1 MAGNKPDEDNENGPK
16 SAVVEEIDLQIK
28 HPLHN
33 TWVLWY
39 YDNDRKKSWTEN
51 LKEITSFATVE
62 DFWSLYNHIKA
73 ASELKPGSDYCL
85 FKKGIRPMWEDDA
98 NKLGGRWL
106 ISLEKRQREI
116 DLDNCW
122 LEVMLC
128 MIGESFEDNADEV
141 NGATVN
147 VRPKVDKIGLWTA
160 DADKSKADVTMAIGR
175 KIKDRLNLGNRQPI
189 HFQLHKDTQTK
200 SGSAAKNTFSI

>member
-16 SAVVEEIDLQIK
+16 SAIVEEIDLQIK

-39 YDNDRKKSWTEN
+39 YDNDRKKSWAEN
-51 LKEITSFATVE
+51 LKEITSFSTVE

-73 ASELKPGSDYCL
+73 ASELKPGSDYSL

-98 NKLGGRWL
+98 NKQGGRWL

-122 LEVMLC
+122 LEIMLC
-128 MIGESFEDNADEV
+128 MIGESFEGNADEV

-160 DADKSKADVTMAIGR
+160 DADKSKADVNMAIGR
-175 KIKDRLNLGNRQPI
+175 KIKDRLNLSNRQQI
-189 HFQLHKDTQTK
+189 HFQLHRDTQTK

>member
-1 MAGNKPDEDNENGPK
+1 MAGNKPDEENENGPRN
-16 SAVVEEIDLQIK
+16 AVVEDIDLQIK

-39 YDNDRKKSWTEN
+39 YDNDRRKTWIEN
-51 LKEITSFATVE
+51 LKEITSFSTVE

-73 ASELKPGSDYCL
+73 ASELKPGCDYCL

-106 ISLEKRQREI
+106 ISLEKRQRET

-122 LEVMLC
+122 LEIMLC

-147 VRPKVDKIGLWTA
+147 VRPKMDKIGLWTA

-175 KIKDRLNLGNRQPI
+175 KIKDRLSLSNRQQI

-200 SGSAAKNTFSI
+200 SGSVAKNTFTI